1 MLLTEG
7 RSPENVKKGV
17 FKVCGFFILVFSSK
31 SQISKHLLLLFNTN
45 IIGTFLQSSLSQNS
59 DGERNIAAD
68 DSNEIMILDGD
79 NETSFMLVDDEFKE
93 DTELEGSYKLEA
105 VKVSAIHQDESPRQ
119 QMPTESTPPMGKK
132 RAASQA
138 ESVQNEALSL
148 IEDFDG
154 DFDGFANKC
163 STRELKRMRDIIDKH
178 LEMREDTD

>member
-1 MLLTEG
+1 
-7 RSPENVKKGV
+7 
-17 FKVCGFFILVFSSK
+17 
-31 SQISKHLLLLFNTN
+31 LLLLFNTN

-119 QMPTESTPPMGKK
+119 QTPTESTPPLEKK
-132 RAASQA
+132 RAASQAQAQA